1 MSDTKKVM
9 TIEEKLDL
17 TKFTSDHNHAH
28 ITIDTVICKTKCT
41 THDCVYCCPADCYKF
56 TEGEDAEEPVSFD
69 YIACLECGTC
79 RIVCP
84 HGSVDWHYPKGGFGV
99 EFKQS

>member
-1 MSDTKKVM
+1 MSRAKKPM

-17 TKFTSDHNHAH
+17 TKFTSDQNYAH
-28 ITIDTVICKTKCT
+28 ITINPEICKTKCT
-41 THDCVYCCPADCYKF
+41 TFDCVYGCPANCYKF
-56 TEGEDAEEPVSFD
+56 TEGEDVEGLVSFD

-84 HGSVDWHYPKGGFGV
+84 HESVAWNHPKGGFGV
-99 EFKQS
+99 EFKHS